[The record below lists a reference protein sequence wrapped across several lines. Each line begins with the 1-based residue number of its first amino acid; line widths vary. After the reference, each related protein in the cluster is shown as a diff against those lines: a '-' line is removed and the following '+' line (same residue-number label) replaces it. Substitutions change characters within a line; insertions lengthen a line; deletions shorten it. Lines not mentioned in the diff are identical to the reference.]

1 MTATIDFKAQAR
13 EFAEWLLNLQGKG
26 RRRRFNDAIV
36 RGHCPRPD
44 HDDKHPSFSFNS
56 EMDAFACSC
65 SRGKGSELREV
76 LGWKPSNGSVPY
88 SRPGPA
94 FGQSKPP
101 DRPADDVYRYANRN
115 EKLKWR
121 MAGSKSVIQWRHAGV
136 IGMQGDPGIY
146 RLDEALKAAD
156 VVHMSESESDAD
168 ALAELGLVAIA
179 TPHGAAS
186 PWKELPKEL
195 ARRQLVVWEHQD
207 EAGRKYAAAVADV
220 AKRGGADAVIAR
232 PAAPH
237 KDVREWILA
246 GATKDALEGI
256 ATTALFDFPLA
267 EPADELLA
275 ADLPPPDYV
284 IQPVAIRGNLTLIQG
299 EPKAGKSIITLF
311 MAMCAA
317 LGIWPAGRW
326 SVPRPIRVLYI
337 TWEDPRR
344 RIQKRLRQFLL
355 GLGQPFKPV
364 TSVPNLF
371 FYSKSKGPRKAPR
384 IRLETP
390 EGRHL
395 LQKLIQAHKAELV
408 VLDTLSHL
416 KAIDENAVEKMQPVM
431 DALTDIC
438 EETDCAIAFNHHT
451 GKEGKANK
459 KSTTYRSRGSSVI
472 PAAADV
478 ILSMGD
484 RGKTHQTPCEMIS
497 REDDNDGF
505 VLEYLP
511 EGEEIVR
518 FKLVEEVEEDET
530 EKYGAQKKM
539 IEALSKLVQPGS
551 QGANHAEIAKESGLP
566 LTTVRRTCR
575 RLVDEGLIL
584 RKLTTLKHGKEW
596 RYANLSHVFPVDGGT
611 P

>member
-1 MTATIDFKAQAR
+1 
-13 EFAEWLLNLQGKG
+13 
-26 RRRRFNDAIV
+26 
-36 RGHCPRPD
+36 
-44 HDDKHPSFSFNS
+44 
-56 EMDAFACSC
+56 
-65 SRGKGSELREV
+65 
-76 LGWKPSNGSVPY
+76 
-88 SRPGPA
+88 
-94 FGQSKPP
+94 
-101 DRPADDVYRYANRN
+101 
-115 EKLKWR
+115 
-121 MAGSKSVIQWRHAGV
+121 
-136 IGMQGDPGIY
+136 
-146 RLDEALKAAD
+146 
-156 VVHMSESESDAD
+156 
-168 ALAELGLVAIA
+168 
-179 TPHGAAS
+179 
-186 PWKELPKEL
+186 
-195 ARRQLVVWEHQD
+195 
-207 EAGRKYAAAVADV
+207 
-220 AKRGGADAVIAR
+220 
-232 PAAPH
+232 
-237 KDVREWILA
+237 
-246 GATKDALEGI
+246 
-256 ATTALFDFPLA
+256 
-267 EPADELLA
+267 
-275 ADLPPPDYV
+275 
-284 IQPVAIRGNLTLIQG
+284 
-299 EPKAGKSIITLF
+299 
-311 MAMCAA
+311 
-317 LGIWPAGRW
+317 
-326 SVPRPIRVLYI
+326 
-337 TWEDPRR
+337 
-344 RIQKRLRQFLL
+344 
-355 GLGQPFKPV
+355 V

-611 P
+611 T